1 LVISLKSTTLLLAS
15 SKEVGVKA
23 TAGIVEILSVEAVS
37 VGFFEV
43 HFEKRIVEVRVNRMR
58 YFFMILILDD
68 FEFKIRGKD
77 LG

>member
-1 LVISLKSTTLLLAS
+1 MSLKSTTLLLAS

-23 TAGIVEILSVEAVS
+23 TAGMVETLSAEAVS

-43 HFEKRIVEVRVNRMR
+43 HFEKRIVEVRASKMKD
-58 YFFMILILDD
+58 FFIVFDFGDD
-68 FEFKIRGKD
+68 FEVKIRGKD

>member
-1 LVISLKSTTLLLAS
+1 LVMSIKSPTLLLAS

-23 TAGIVEILSVEAVS
+23 TAGMVDTLSVEAVS

-43 HFEKRIVEVRVNRMR
+43 HFEKRIVEVRASNRR
-58 YFFMILILDD
+58 SFFIV
-68 FEFKIRGKD
+68 FD